1 MNTNCFTT
9 LNINILSIF
18 KGICRGI
25 PHAKNNQNLENQ
37 RDFNRNILL
46 LNLWI
51 YRPIDLGT
59 LWGHLPDFFS
69 IYDKIYGVWIYKI

>member
-37 RDFNRNILL
+37 RDFQ
-46 LNLWI
+46 
-51 YRPIDLGT
+51 
-59 LWGHLPDFFS
+59 
-69 IYDKIYGVWIYKI
+69 